1 MKFLALAIIVTLH
14 LSSISSRSLGQKKGG
29 DFLAELHLLA
39 KQEGRMNIF
48 SMKTILVNY
57 VESKYPGIAKNRQAT
72 IVKVLARRVKEK
84 IFTEIRKKH
93 LRSPWQEKED
103 MLARMLK

>member
-1 MKFLALAIIVTLH
+1 MKLLIIGILH
-14 LSSISSRSLGQKKGG
+14 LSIISSRPLEHKKGG
-29 DFLAELHLLA
+29 DFLSDLHLLA

-48 SMKTILVNY
+48 SLKTILVNY
-57 VESKYPGIAKNRQAT
+57 VESKYPGIAKKRQT
-72 IVKVLARRVKEK
+72 MILKVLAHKIKEK
-84 IFTEIRKKH
+84 IFTEIRKKN

>member
-1 MKFLALAIIVTLH
+1 MKFLTLAIIGIIH
-14 LSSISSRSLGQKKGG
+14 LSIISSRPLKHKKGG
-29 DFLAELHLLA
+29 DFLSDLHLLA
-39 KQEGRMNIF
+39 KQEGRMDIF
-48 SMKTILVNY
+48 SLKTILVNY
-57 VESKYPGIAKNRQAT
+57 VESKYPGIAKNRQAV
-72 IVKVLARRVKEK
+72 ILKVLAHRVKEK